1 MRFSALSLGLYIL
14 AVTSVNAQYFSAGWT
29 PGQPVPDP
37 ELTHA
42 KGSIPQ
48 EPGHKVAPQRITPS
62 SIVNF
67 FDITTLLSSPLSVSL
82 FSKLGINIT
91 ERLESALEKTKV
103 WDNRVPLITDDN
115 YQDLI
120 INEPL
125 TPQEEQDRTWVIVI
139 SVTSGRQDG
148 VSLFVDTVF
157 DEAFNETVVA
167 GDLPNVRW
175 GRIDYLNVTS
185 ITTKWCVWHA
195 PYLVILKDRG
205 RTLRFYRPG
214 NLRLGAEALRGFLQ
228 NEGWMLTPPWS
239 SVWAPGGNR
248 EWILDYLAFILTK
261 VYNVMILLPR
271 WLLFII
277 SGSIASV
284 ILNILH
290 KPLPTPAVP
299 RQNQTTP
306 AAAAATSVPPSA
318 DEVVKSPATSFST
331 NPTKRKKAK
340 AKNQSQ

>member
-1 MRFSALSLGLYIL
+1 MRFSALSLGVYTLV
-14 AVTSVNAQYFSAGWT
+14 ATSVSAQYFSAGWT

-37 ELTHA
+37 EFTHA
-42 KGSIPQ
+42 KAGIPQ
-48 EPGHKVAPQRITPS
+48 EPGHKVAPQRTTPS
-62 SIVNF
+62 SIANF

-115 YQDLI
+115 YHDLI
-120 INEPL
+120 VNEPL
-125 TPQEEQDRTWVIVI
+125 TPQEEQDRTWIIVI

-157 DEAFNETVVA
+157 DEAFNETVIA

-195 PYLVILKDRG
+195 PYLVVLKDRG

-214 NLRLGAEALRGFLQ
+214 NLRLGADALRGFLQ
-228 NEGWMLTPPWS
+228 TEGWMQTQPWS
-239 SVWAPGGNR
+239 SVWAPGGDR
-248 EWILDYLAFILTK
+248 EWILDYLALIMTK
-261 VYNVMILLPR
+261 VYNVVILFPR
-271 WLLFII
+271 WLLFVI

-284 ILNILH
+284 IINILH
-290 KPLPTPAVP
+290 KPQPTPAAP
-299 RQNQTTP
+299 RQNQTRP
-306 AAAAATSVPPSA
+306 AAATSIPPST
-318 DEVVKSPATSFST
+318 ESMGQSTATSFST

-340 AKNQSQ
+340 AKN